1 VRFGESGKVARDR
14 GPVEVV
20 AAAFALGFHDVALAL
35 LRVGGEAP
43 RELAGGGVFV
53 EGVDVCEGAPDGG
66 VVSGRGGGVDEAAQG
81 GGPRRVVSVR
91 GGEHLLHLLHAGQL
105 GEHGRADDGGG
116 PFDLVARLPG
126 GRSFGVVAWSVA
138 GTKVNDGGLEN
149 AGAAWQAVEEL
160 ALGRVGDAGVGEDL
174 GEGQAEDRD
183 AVIREAVLEVPLV
196 KDVALAVLG
205 DEEDALAVA
214 ELRLAVGLEGGFEA
228 GGQAPGALVVGEGF
242 GVYAGVLVLEEGVF
256 VLC

>member
-1 VRFGESGKVARDR
+1 MGE
-14 GPVEVV
+14 
-20 AAAFALGFHDVALAL
+20 
-35 LRVGGEAP
+35 
-43 RELAGGGVFV
+43 
-53 EGVDVCEGAPDGG
+53 
-66 VVSGRGGGVDEAAQG
+66 
-81 GGPRRVVSVR
+81 
-91 GGEHLLHLLHAGQL
+91 
-105 GEHGRADDGGG
+105 
-116 PFDLVARLPG
+116 
-126 GRSFGVVAWSVA
+126 
-138 GTKVNDGGLEN
+138 N
-149 AGAAWQAVEEL
+149 
-160 ALGRVGDAGVGEDL
+160 L

-214 ELRLAVGLEGGFEA
+214 ELRLAVGLEGGLEA